1 MRFGFTDDQRELA
14 AAVREIL
21 SSELTADVRAT
32 GSETSGRRGPVWKS
46 LAEAGVFGLMVPESA
61 GGLEMNELDAVLV
74 LEELG
79 RAAVPG
85 LIAETAFVAAPLVA
99 AEPAASQWL
108 EGLADGAVAIS
119 SAEDS
124 GYLPDADVADL
135 LIVVDGSPGNSAQL
149 LPGDLGDT
157 ALTKQVTVDPSRP
170 LFSLPTATGVAV
182 SGAAVSALR
191 DRAVVATAA
200 QLVGA
205 SAHMLEQSVA
215 YAKTRKQFGREIGS
229 FQALK
234 HQLADLLLSVEFA
247 RPMVQRAAYSLANGS
262 PTATRD
268 ASAAKVFA
276 AQAAEHAAR
285 TSIQVH
291 GAIGYTDELDLQY
304 WLKRVWWLV
313 PAWGDAT
320 VHRARVA
327 SAIIDEPTLARD
339 EIVRTP

>member
-21 SSELTADVRAT
+21 SSELTPELRAS
-32 GSETSGRRGPVWKS
+32 GSETSGRRGQVWKA
-46 LAEAGVFGLMVPESA
+46 LADAGVFGLLVPEES
-61 GGLEMNELDAVLV
+61 GGLGMNELDAVLV

-85 LIAETAFVAAPLVA
+85 LVAETAFVAAPFVA
-99 AEPAASQWL
+99 AEASASQWL
-108 EGLADGAVAIS
+108 EGLAEGAVAVS
-119 SAEDS
+119 SAEVS

-135 LIVVDGSPGNSAQL
+135 LIVADGNSAQL
-149 LPGDLGDT
+149 LPGG
-157 ALTKQVTVDPSRP
+157 AELTKQVTVDPSRP
-170 LFSLPTATGVAV
+170 LFSLPTASGVSV
-182 SGAAVSALR
+182 SGAGVAALR

-205 SAHMLEQSVA
+205 SAHMLESSVA

-234 HQLADLLLSVEFA
+234 HQLADLMLAVEFA
-247 RPMVQRAAYSLANGS
+247 RPLVQRAAYSLANGTE
-262 PTATRD
+262 TASRD

-313 PAWGDAT
+313 PAWGDAI
-320 VHRARVA
+320 VHRAKVA
-327 SAIIDEPTLARD
+327 TAIIDTPPLARD

>member
-14 AAVREIL
+14 GAVRDIL
-21 SSELTADVRAT
+21 SAELTAEVRAT
-32 GSETSGRRGPVWKS
+32 GSEASGRRGKVWQS
-46 LAEAGVFGLMVPESA
+46 LAEAGVFGLMVPEAA

-85 LIAETAFVAAPLVA
+85 LVAETAFVAAPFVA
-99 AEPAASQWL
+99 AEASASKWL
-108 EGLADGAVAIS
+108 EGLAEGAVAIS

-135 LIVVDGSPGNSAQL
+135 LIVVAGDSAQL
-149 LPGDLGDT
+149 FPGDPE
-157 ALTKQVTVDPSRP
+157 LTKQVTVDPSRP
-170 LFSLPTATGVAV
+170 LFSLPSASGEAVTGA
-182 SGAAVSALR
+182 GVSALR

-205 SAHMLEQSVA
+205 SAHMLDQSVA

-234 HQLADLLLSVEFA
+234 HQLADLMLAVEFA
-247 RPMVQRAAYSLANGS
+247 RPMVQRAAYSLATGS
-262 PTATRD
+262 PTASRD

-276 AQAAEHAAR
+276 AQSAEHAAR

-327 SAIIDEPTLARD
+327 TAIIDEPTLARD